1 MERKVLFVL
10 IDGLADV
17 SNEQLSDKTYLQY
30 ANLPSLDKIAAS
42 G

>member
-17 SNEQLSDKTYLQY
+17 ANEQLADKTYLQH
-30 ANLPSLDKIAAS
+30 ANLTHFDKIAAS